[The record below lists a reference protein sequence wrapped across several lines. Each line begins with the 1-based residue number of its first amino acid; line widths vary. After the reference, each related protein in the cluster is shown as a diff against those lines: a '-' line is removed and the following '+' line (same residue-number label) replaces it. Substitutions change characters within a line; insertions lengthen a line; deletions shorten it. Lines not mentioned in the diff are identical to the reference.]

1 LKLTEPRRKVFLVND
16 LDALS
21 QATEAIGKE
30 SVIGLDA
37 ERASGFKYSNR
48 AYLVQF
54 STSESIFLLDPT
66 FFSSSDMLRLI
77 ETVNTKL
84 WILHS
89 ATQDIP
95 CLRDLGFAPT
105 AIYDTELA
113 ARICGMEKFG
123 LSSIALE
130 LLDLEMEKE
139 HSAADWSIR
148 PLTPEML
155 NYAALDVDVLHELKT
170 SLDEKVAELGR
181 AQWLDQ
187 ELARLPFFKP
197 KPQPKDAWRN
207 LPGITKIKD
216 ERKLK
221 IAASLYQKRDDIA
234 KEKDVAPGRLIPD
247 RSIMA
252 AVDQLPATKRDLA
265 LNRDFQGR
273 ASRSLLD
280 EWWKAVQN
288 SDSVDISEQE
298 LDPNHL
304 PNHRSWE
311 RRFPDAHLRLSELRP
326 LVLAKAQELGLA
338 PEILLSPDTLR
349 RVCFRPEKDISAQLR
364 TLGARDWQIELLAT
378 ELEALLERLA
388 N

>member
-1 LKLTEPRRKVFLVND
+1 MKLTEPRRKVFLVD
-16 LDALS
+16 DESLLS
-21 QATEAIGKE
+21 QACLALSKTDTL
-30 SVIGLDA
+30 GLDA

-54 STSESIFLLDPT
+54 STSDEIYLLDPT
-66 FFSSSDMLRLI
+66 LFSSADLAPLI
-77 ETVNTKL
+77 SIVNEKL

-95 CLRDLGFAPT
+95 CLRELGFNPS

-113 ARICGMEKFG
+113 ARLCGMEKFG

-130 LLDLEMEKE
+130 LLELEMEKE
-139 HSAADWSIR
+139 HSAADWSQR
-148 PLTPEML
+148 PLTEEML

-170 SLDEKVAELGR
+170 ALDERLTELGR
-181 AQWLDQ
+181 NLWLSQ
-187 ELARLPFFKP
+187 ELMRLLSFKP

-221 IAASLYQKRDDIA
+221 VAASLYLKRDEIA
-234 KEKDVAPGRLIPD
+234 REKDIAPGRLIPD

-252 AVDQLPATKRDLA
+252 AVDQLPETKRDLA
-265 LNRDFQGR
+265 KNRDFQGR

-280 EWWKAVQN
+280 DWWSAVQN
-288 SDSVDISEQE
+288 YDSIELSDQE

-311 RRFPDAHLRLSELRP
+311 KRFPEAHLRLSTLRP
-326 LVLAKAQELGLA
+326 IVMAKSQELGVA
-338 PEILLSPDTLR
+338 PEILLSPDVLR
-349 RVCFRPEKDISAQLR
+349 RVCFRPEADVAEQLQQ
-364 TLGARDWQIELLAT
+364 LGARQWQIELLVN
-378 ELEALLERLA
+378 ELASALKALA
-388 N
+388 D